1 MVVRYLKATAVAV
14 GVVGAVI
21 VAVAMLLGPLTDDP
35 GPEVMERFV
44 IFAYP
49 LCLLLGGVFAALR
62 LRIGLVYGLLSIVFA
77 VAFVVIRLLGDDGPE
92 QASTKLIFAALVIGP
107 ALILTSLCWSAMREE
122 ARLASFA

>member
-1 MVVRYLKATAVAV
+1 MVRYLKATAVAV
-14 GVVGAVI
+14 GVIGAVM

-35 GPEVMERFV
+35 GPDVLERFV

-49 LCLLLGGVFAALR
+49 LCLLMGGIFAALR
-62 LRIGLVYGLLSIVFA
+62 LRIGVVYGLLAIGFA

-92 QASTKLIFAALVIGP
+92 QVPTMLIFAALVIGP

-122 ARLASFA
+122 ARLALVP